1 MINQTGYQTYRRNK
15 YETASPHRLIQ
26 MLYEGAIQNL
36 TGAITSL
43 DNGDLGQAHQRI
55 VRAQDIV
62 SELLACLNE
71 EQGGAIA
78 SNLKSLYLY
87 MLNRL
92 VQANVKKQKEPL
104 AEVADLLREIKSA
117 WDQIGREVSV
127 GHG

>member
-1 MINQTGYQTYRRNK
+1 MLNQTGYQAYRKNK

-36 TGAITSL
+36 NAALAAL
-43 DNGDLGQAHQRI
+43 DKSDLSQAHQRI
-55 VRAQDIV
+55 MRAQDIV
-62 SELLACLNE
+62 SELLSSLNE
-71 EQGGAIA
+71 QQGGTIA

-104 AEVADLLREIKSA
+104 AEVADLLRELKSA

>member
-1 MINQTGYQTYRRNK
+1 
-15 YETASPHRLIQ
+15 

-36 TGAITSL
+36 NAALAAL
-43 DNGDLGQAHQRI
+43 DKSDLSQAHQRI
-55 VRAQDIV
+55 MRAQDIV
-62 SELLACLNE
+62 SELLSSLNE
-71 EQGGAIA
+71 QQGGTIA

-104 AEVADLLREIKSA
+104 AEVADLLRELKSA